1 MSISGEVA
9 ASIENSASAAD
20 SNGDR
25 RSAPLTRATRIIPA
39 SRAATTA
46 WWTLQRCNRVR
57 HPLPSARQPGVH
69 AACPRECRTVFVL
82 DGSADFGLRYRF
94 DAC

>member
-9 ASIENSASAAD
+9 ASIENSTSAAD

-39 SRAATTA
+39 WRPVITA
-46 WWTLQRCNRVR
+46 GWMRLRRPGSVQRQ
-57 HPLPSARQPGVH
+57 LSSIRQ
-69 AACPRECRTVFVL
+69 R
-82 DGSADFGLRYRF
+82 
-94 DAC
+94 